1 MFTKSKF
8 KTSKLSKIISADGTL
23 LPRHNSFEFRKKLK
37 LFRRTLFRRRVGYS
51 SIIIFLVFYYFSL
64 SLVFSREDKQSVW
77 NFWRYSF
84 CFLFK
89 KYLHLDMYIV
99 GKHSVIMLVLLV
111 LFRRDQ
117 SHNTVL
123 RLVFCWNL
131 WSTEL
136 NFFLSTEI
144 SHQNSLGYHLKT
156 FLFLT
161 STPYFTSF
169 SFEQDL
175 DTISIPFRFFKLLGF
190 Y

>member
-1 MFTKSKF
+1 M
-8 KTSKLSKIISADGTL
+8 
-23 LPRHNSFEFRKKLK
+23 
-37 LFRRTLFRRRVGYS
+37 FRRSLFRRRVGYS
-51 SIIIFLVFYYFSL
+51 SIIIILVYFYFSL
-64 SLVFSREDKQSVW
+64 PYCFSLEKTSKVFGR
-77 NFWRYSF
+77 RYCF

-136 NFFLSTEI
+136 NLFLSTEI
-144 SHQNSLGYHLKT
+144 SNQNSLGYH
-156 FLFLT
+156 FLT

-169 SFEQDL
+169 SFGQDL
-175 DTISIPFRFFKLLGF
+175 ETISIPFRLFKLLGF